1 MASTTSMT
9 TLVAA
14 ASGLPAGEI
23 LSGIFGSISMT
34 AWICLLLP
42 QLIANY
48 RAKNA
53 EALSVL
59 FLIVWFLG
67 DVSNFIGA
75 LLTSLAPSAIA
86 LAGYFCF
93 LDVALIGQTLYYNSI
108 NSRPSA
114 DDSQVSEA
122 SPLIGNA
129 SVASASHRGPST
141 DDEPS
146 TEPHAKTLSG
156 HVDTPAHVSWL
167 RNCFNL
173 LAIYVVGL
181 VAWYVSYKAGLWNGS
196 VPSIPDSPDGDYKR
210 AGEIIGLCLGYIS
223 ATFYLCARVPQIVK
237 NYKAKSCE
245 GLSLL
250 FFMLSTTGNLT
261 YGLSLAAYSQE
272 RQYLLKAFP
281 WLLGSLGTI
290 VEDSIIFVQFRLY
303 ANRARHP
310 HSEP

>member
-1 MASTTSMT
+1 MASTIFMT
-9 TLVAA
+9 TLAAA
-14 ASGLPAGEI
+14 ASPLPAGEI

-34 AWICLLLP
+34 AWLP
-42 QLIANY
+42 QLVANY

-93 LDVALIGQTLYYNSI
+93 LDIALIGQTFYYNSI
-108 NSRPSA
+108 NATSSRRPA
-114 DDSQVSEA
+114 DDSLVSES
-122 SPLIGNA
+122 SPLIRNT
-129 SVASASHRGPST
+129 SVPSASHLGSSA
-141 DDEPS
+141 DEDPP
-146 TEPHAKTLSG
+146 TEPDTKTLSD
-156 HVDTPAHVSWL
+156 HVDTPVHVGWL
-167 RNCFNL
+167 RNCLNL
-173 LAIYVVGL
+173 LAIYVVGF

-196 VPSIPDSPDGDYKR
+196 APGIPDSPKGDYKR
-210 AGEIIGLCLGYIS
+210 IGEIVGLCLGYIS

-290 VEDSIIFVQFRLY
+290 IEDLIIFVQFRLY

-310 HSEP
+310 ISEP